1 MSEKLVKIGD
11 LARTLNILPS
21 TIHFYTQQGLLLYS
35 ATTQGGYR
43 LYELTTAS
51 RRIKTIQQLQ
61 FKKRLTLDEIKKVLK

>member
-21 TIHFYTQQGLLLYS
+21 TIHYYTQQGLLTFN

-43 LYELTTAS
+43 LYDLSGAS

-61 FKKRLTLDEIKKVLK
+61 LKKRLTIEEIKRALK

>member
-21 TIHFYTQQGLLLYS
+21 TIHYYTQQGLLAFS

-43 LYELTTAS
+43 LYEINGAM

-61 FKKRLTLDEIKKVLK
+61 SKKRLTIEEIKQALK